1 MAGDLPLT
9 IRPRRSMAP
18 LIFTAMQVV
27 GLAGQTQS
35 LLSLI
40 DEDTQVR
47 CGVSNVLQLGPGDSF

>member
-1 MAGDLPLT
+1 
-9 IRPRRSMAP
+9 MAP